1 MHKHSSFSNLL
12 KEPLLH
18 FLLLGAGLFLLYSQL
33 NSNKE
38 PNDQKNIVISKL
50 RVESLTTAFFRE
62 RGRFP
67 VEQEIRKIIEN
78 DIAQEVLYREALA
91 LKLDQDDV
99 IIHRR
104 LSQKMKYLFE
114 DLAILD
120 EPTNEELEAY
130 VKEHPLKFT
139 VPATLSFSQVYFKP
153 KLHKHKVKEDLN
165 VLRTS
170 LKVKGQ
176 KDAFTLGDRSLF
188 SYEYINRRETDV
200 LNIFGEDFSKK
211 IFDTKPDIW
220 QGPFT
225 SEYGLHFVYI
235 YNKHEAKLAPL
246 EQIKERVTLE
256 YNREKQKEANEI
268 FFKSLRDRYHVIVE
282 YKVQNDSNVSTM
294 K

>member
-1 MHKHSSFSNLL
+1 MHKHSSFSNLI

-38 PNDQKNIVISKL
+38 PNDRENIVISKL
-50 RVESLTTAFFRE
+50 RVESLTTAFLRE

-67 VEQEIRKIIEN
+67 VEQEIKNIIEN

-91 LKLDQDDV
+91 LKLDKDDI

-114 DLAILD
+114 DSAILD

-130 VKEHPLKFT
+130 VKAHPLKFT
-139 VPATLSFSQVYFKP
+139 LPATLSFSQVYFKP
-153 KLHKHKVKEDLN
+153 KMHKDNVKEDLN
-165 VLRTS
+165 VLAKS
-170 LKVKGQ
+170 LKQKGPR
-176 KDAFTLGDRSLF
+176 DAFTLGDSSLF

-200 LNIFGEDFSKK
+200 LNIFGQGFSRK
-211 IFDTKPDIW
+211 IFEIKPDVW
-220 QGPFT
+220 QGPVT

-246 EQIKERVTLE
+246 EQIKEGVTLE
-256 YNREKQKEANEI
+256 YNQERQKEANEV
-268 FFKSLRDRYHVIVE
+268 FFKSLRDRYNVIVE